1 MSPAQSGS
9 STAVGG
15 RAGGN
20 LRWGIAGLLGTG
32 ILINYF
38 DRVNLS
44 VAGTDL
50 QHTLHLSSGELGILF
65 SAFTWSYGLAQIP
78 VGLLLDRIGVT
89 WVVRIATL
97 LWSAA
102 TFLTA
107 AVSGLGLILVTRLLL
122 GIAEAPGIVSSQK
135 TTSYWF
141 PRHERGLCTSAFDG
155 AAKFSNVVGVPLM
168 SLIVASLGWRAAF
181 WFSGSLS
188 LAFAIAYWLL
198 YRNPRRLRET
208 GRLSESEYRYITEG
222 GAQDERSVPER
233 QFAHFGRL
241 LRNRKVW
248 GLSLGFAC
256 YNYAF
261 FMLLTWLPG
270 YLEDQ
275 LHMSVLTGGLYA
287 AVPWIVATLSDL
299 LIGGLLVDRLIAAGR
314 NPDRVRRSVLI
325 GGMVVGLFVLG
336 GATTHSPVLAVT
348 FLSLGLGGLSA
359 SAPVGSSCV
368 ALIAPEGAVGAVG
381 GILNFL
387 SQLFV
392 AAAPIVTGFLVD
404 STGSFAWGF
413 VIAAVMVALGVACY
427 LLVLGRIEQVPD
439 SEVAVA

>member
-1 MSPAQSGS
+1 
-9 STAVGG
+9 
-15 RAGGN
+15 
-20 LRWGIAGLLGTG
+20 
-32 ILINYF
+32 
-38 DRVNLS
+38 
-44 VAGTDL
+44 
-50 QHTLHLSSGELGILF
+50 
-65 SAFTWSYGLAQIP
+65 
-78 VGLLLDRIGVT
+78 
-89 WVVRIATL
+89 VRI
-97 LWSAA
+97 
-102 TFLTA
+102 F
-107 AVSGLGLILVTRLLL
+107 
-122 GIAEAPGIVSSQK
+122 
-135 TTSYWF
+135 
-141 PRHERGLCTSAFDG
+141 
-155 AAKFSNVVGVPLM
+155 
-168 SLIVASLGWRAAF
+168 VAYL
-181 WFSGSLS
+181 LS

-413 VIAAVMVALGVACY
+413 VIAAVMVTLGVACY